1 MTLRKGTS
9 GVVKTILLSHA
20 KITIM
25 PEFLKAFVE
34 KERGSSGGIA
44 PWPKEYLSHSKTEKS
59 VITKNSSDRGAL
71 IIFHMGSNKKH

>member
-9 GVVKTILLSHA
+9 GVVNMILLSHA
-20 KITIM
+20 KIAIM

-44 PWPKEYLSHSKTEKS
+44 PWPKEYLSLSKTEKS
-59 VITKNSSDRGAL
+59 VTTKNSSDRGVL
-71 IIFHMGSNKKH
+71 IIFYRDSNKKH